1 MCNNFV
7 AFYKTWVFI
16 YALSLPQS
24 FRSLTH
30 TVSDVKHL
38 LASSKLLPHTH
49 THTHSIVIQLC
60 SQNKFK
66 LPFIPQAIKFLNV
79 SDTYVAKLV
88 KILPKIQGE
97 WKSLHIV
104 CLSFYVD
111 VLVFMWLYECQ
122 VTSLA
127 SQIPYWGQINVSVF
141 LYSKIQCIHILN
153 AFLSSPWDLMVTQV
167 FIKGLMC
174 FLCPQTKYTV

>member
-49 THTHSIVIQLC
+49 TRTALLFNYVHKTSSNDLLFHKPSNFWTWVTHT
-60 SQNKFK
+60 
-66 LPFIPQAIKFLNV
+66 LPNW
-79 SDTYVAKLV
+79 
-88 KILPKIQGE
+88 
-97 WKSLHIV
+97 WKSSLRSKESESLCKLCA
-104 CLSFYVD
+104 CL
-111 VLVFMWLYECQ
+111 FM
-122 VTSLA
+122 
-127 SQIPYWGQINVSVF
+127 
-141 LYSKIQCIHILN
+141 
-153 AFLSSPWDLMVTQV
+153 
-167 FIKGLMC
+167 LMC
-174 FLCPQTKYTV
+174 LFLCGCMNVRWLLLQAKFPTGDK

>member
-1 MCNNFV
+1 MYC
-7 AFYKTWVFI
+7 
-16 YALSLPQS
+16 
-24 FRSLTH
+24 
-30 TVSDVKHL
+30 
-38 LASSKLLPHTH
+38 
-49 THTHSIVIQLC
+49 IVIQLC

-66 LPFIPQAIKFLNV
+66 WSFIPQAIKFLNV

-88 KILPKIQGE
+88 KILPKIQEE

-141 LYSKIQCIHILN
+141 LSSQIQCIHILN
-153 AFLSSPWDLMVTQV
+153 AFLSSPWDLMVTKV

-174 FLCPQTKYTV
+174 FLCPQTKYTVYMFEFTFVLGNSHKIRSFSRFWWLSTSLGSQNTIQGDTRKVHTLKASI

>member
-49 THTHSIVIQLC
+49 THSIVIQLC

-66 LPFIPQAIKFLNV
+66 WPFIPQAIKFLNV

-122 VTSLA
+122 VTSCKPNSLLGTNKCICL
-127 SQIPYWGQINVSVF
+127 SVLKNTVYPYSE
-141 LYSKIQCIHILN
+141 CISIFTLRSYGN
-153 AFLSSPWDLMVTQV
+153 TGF
-167 FIKGLMC
+167 
-174 FLCPQTKYTV
+174 Y